1 LNDLVD
7 SSDSLDDDRV
17 LIGGREHRP
26 VVITAYD
33 PAWPRRY
40 GQEQRRIAEA
50 LGRRALRIDHIG
62 STSVPGLAAKPVVDV
77 LVAVDDVHDERITS
91 LVELVGYVLRVR
103 EPGHRMVRTPERDV
117 HVHLWRAESDDVRR
131 HLLFR
136 DWLRVDPSDRA
147 LYERVKRELA
157 ARDWPDTNDYAEAK
171 TEVIEAVTRRAETW
185 AAKTGWAP

>member
-1 LNDLVD
+1 
-7 SSDSLDDDRV
+7 
-17 LIGGREHRP
+17 
-26 VVITAYD
+26 
-33 PAWPRRY
+33 
-40 GQEQRRIAEA
+40 
-50 LGRRALRIDHIG
+50 
-62 STSVPGLAAKPVVDV
+62 
-77 LVAVDDVHDERITS
+77 
-91 LVELVGYVLRVR
+91 
-103 EPGHRMVRTPERDV
+103 MVRTPERDV